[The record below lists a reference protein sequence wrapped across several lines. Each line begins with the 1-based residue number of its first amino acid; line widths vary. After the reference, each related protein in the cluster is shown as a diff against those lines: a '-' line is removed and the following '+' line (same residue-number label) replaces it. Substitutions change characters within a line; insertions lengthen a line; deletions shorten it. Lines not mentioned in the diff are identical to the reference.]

1 MRIYKRLL
9 KYTVKY
15 RYRLLIGVAL
25 AFFVSVFNGVSL
37 TGMIPIFDSL
47 GSAKD
52 YKFKISITSRDKNV
66 LKKQEEGKNLS
77 RLEVLE
83 LKLANLKI
91 RVNKKFDKMA
101 PEEIIFLF
109 ISLVFPIYLLKL
121 FCLTGAIFFINSTG
135 FMAVKDLRLD
145 IYRKVQIM
153 PLNFF
158 VREKTGILMS
168 RIINDVEIVGKI
180 ISSDLKD
187 TITDFFYI
195 VTHVLLLLFLSW
207 KLCLLAFFVIPLVM
221 SPISI
226 FTKKIRRATARQQ
239 ERLSALNG
247 HLQEVIAGIRVIRAF
262 SMESWESSRFFKIN
276 NELSKKT
283 FKGHFYHQIGPAII
297 ELSGALVS
305 VVFLA
310 YGAYLIE
317 ESHFSK
323 GMFMA
328 FFLTLLFL
336 MRPLKKLSLMYNLI
350 QSAVSAGERVFELID
365 AEPDIAESDKPLNLP
380 KLKNGIEYKN
390 VSYCY
395 PGSDKPAIKN
405 INLYINKGDTIAI
418 VGHSGAGKST
428 IADLL
433 PRLVDPTDGAV
444 LIDDVDIRN
453 YRVRDI
459 RRRIGIVSQNVFLF
473 NGTIKENIAY
483 GNTGISEEKIVAAA
497 KKAHAMEF
505 IQSFE
510 HGFDTMVG
518 ERGVMLSGGQRQRI
532 SIARALLLDPEI
544 LILDEATSSLDTES
558 ERLVQKFLEDID
570 KNRTTIIIAH
580 RLSTTQVANKVYY
593 ISEGEIIESGTHS
606 ELMQLENGNYKNLY
620 NLQFSE

>member
-1 MRIYKRLL
+1 MRIYRRLL
-9 KYTVKY
+9 KYVSKYKY
-15 RYRLLIGVAL
+15 RLSTGIVL
-25 AFFVSVFNGVSL
+25 AFFVSVFNGASL

-52 YKFKISITSRDKNV
+52 YKFKISITSRDKKV
-66 LKKQEEGKNLS
+66 LKKQEEGQKLGK
-77 RLEVLE
+77 LEFLE
-83 LKLANLKI
+83 LKVAKLKL
-91 RVNKKFDKMA
+91 RVNKKFSKMT
-101 PEEIIFLF
+101 PEEVIFLF

-135 FMAVKDLRLD
+135 FFAVKDLRQD
-145 IYRKVQIM
+145 IYEKIQIM
-153 PLNFF
+153 PLNAF

-187 TITDFFYI
+187 TITDFFYV
-195 VTHVLLLLFLSW
+195 VTHVTLLLFLSW
-207 KLCLLAFFVIPLVM
+207 KLCLLAFLVIPLVM

-262 SMESWESSRFFKIN
+262 SMENIESERFFKIN

-297 ELSGALVS
+297 ELSGAFVA

-310 YGAYLIE
+310 YGAHLIE
-317 ESHFSK
+317 DNHFSK

-365 AEPDIAESDKPLNLP
+365 TQPDIVESEKPLNLP
-380 KLKNGIEYKN
+380 KLKNGIEYKD
-390 VSYCY
+390 VSYRY
-395 PGSDKPAIKN
+395 PNSDKFALKN

-418 VGHSGAGKST
+418 VGDSGAGKST

-433 PRLVDPTDGAV
+433 PRLVDPTSGSVRIDG
-444 LIDDVDIRN
+444 VDIRN

-459 RRRIGIVSQNVFLF
+459 RRRIGIVSQNIFLF
-473 NGTIKENIAY
+473 NGTIRENIAY
-483 GNTGISEEKIVAAA
+483 ANTGISEEKIITAT
-497 KKAHAMEF
+497 KKAQAYDF
-505 IQSFE
+505 IQSFDY
-510 HGFDTMVG
+510 GFNTMVG

-544 LILDEATSSLDTES
+544 LILDEATSALDTES

-580 RLSTTQVANKVYY
+580 RLSTTKVANKIYY
-593 ISEGEIIESGTHS
+593 MSDGIISESGTHE
-606 ELMQLENGNYKNLY
+606 ELMEIPDGKYKNLY
-620 NLQFSE
+620 DLQF